1 MLIYHPAFDAYHC
14 VFRMLLIA
22 DQLLDLEVDKA
33 KLLDFYI
40 LFPGMV
46 KNIRLPDALKNL
58 RSSAKKA
65 VNVYRDP
72 VSAISTFR
80 EMRHIQDAALKC
92 IAASGLIDIER
103 YEAGYVTRT
112 TVPTN
117 PALKKMQEEFLRAN
131 QPIITE
137 ILNGLSSVPLL
148 GNDGLKHRSQLME
161 HRYDYV

>member
-14 VFRMLLIA
+14 VFRMLLLA
-22 DQLLDLEVDKA
+22 DKILDLETDKA

-46 KNIRLPDALKNL
+46 KNMRLPDSLKNL
-58 RSSAKKA
+58 RSQAKKA

-72 VSAISTFR
+72 VSEVSTFR

-92 IAASGLIDIER
+92 IAASGLIDLER

-112 TVPTN
+112 QLPTN
-117 PALKKMQEEFLRAN
+117 LVLKTMQENFLNSN

-137 ILNGLSSVPLL
+137 ILTGLSSIPLL

>member
-14 VFRMLLIA
+14 VFRMLLLA
-22 DQLLDLEVDKA
+22 DQVLDLEIDKA

-46 KNIRLPDALKNL
+46 KNIRLPDTLKNL
-58 RSSAKKA
+58 RAQAKGA
-65 VNVYRDP
+65 TNLYRDP
-72 VSAISTFR
+72 VSGISTFR

-92 IAASGLIDIER
+92 IAASGLIDIAR

-112 TVPTN
+112 QVPIN
-117 PALKKMQEEFLRAN
+117 PALKEKQNDFLKAN
-131 QPIITE
+131 PPIIAD
-137 ILNGLSSVPLL
+137 ILVGLSSIPLL